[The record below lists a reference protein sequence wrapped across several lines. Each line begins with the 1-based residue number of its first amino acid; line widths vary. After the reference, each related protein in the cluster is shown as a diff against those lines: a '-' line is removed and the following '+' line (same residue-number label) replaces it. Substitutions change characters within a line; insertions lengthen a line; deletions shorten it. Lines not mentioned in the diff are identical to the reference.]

1 MKKKKIKSVG
11 FIMQEASN
19 QPANPV
25 QPINHANFVPLR
37 DLDYTPIVVRPQNAT
52 SHRGPLTINVLSD
65 DEIAKMD
72 ERNAEVDE
80 MTIEYIMNLIDEQ
93 DDVSSEA
100 IGLDAETVTLILNEF
115 ESVLANFGFYIH
127 RPTIV
132 QCEDGEHIVR
142 STCDDE
148 PVDASTHE
156 PVMPACRMGM

>member
-11 FIMQEASN
+11 FIVQEEMNS
-19 QPANPV
+19 PANPTN
-25 QPINHANFVPLR
+25 PINHSNFVPLR

-52 SHRGPLTINVLSD
+52 SRRGHAMINVLSD

-80 MTIEYIMNLIDEQ
+80 MTIEYIMNLIDEP
-93 DDVSSEA
+93 DDVASET

-132 QCEDGEHIVR
+132 QCEDGERIVR
-142 STCDDE
+142 SSCDDE
-148 PVDASTHE
+148 PVDAFTHE
-156 PVMPACRMGM
+156 PVAPSLVLGR